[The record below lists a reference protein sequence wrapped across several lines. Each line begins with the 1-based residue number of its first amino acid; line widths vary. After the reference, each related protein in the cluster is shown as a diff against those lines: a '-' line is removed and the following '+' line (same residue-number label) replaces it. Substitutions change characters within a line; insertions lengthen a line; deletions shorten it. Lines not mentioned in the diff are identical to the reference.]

1 MEYGG
6 YNVTE
11 KYSNIVEPNL
21 YYDSIFQPG
30 MTYTDKF
37 QGDAASGLVKIFKVG
52 ADGVQDPKT
61 PAADFSHEKVTNELI
76 DLRLNNMQQKSK
88 KIYNIQA
95 QGVPYNMAEE
105 HLSQAVMDC
114 KEGWQASGLAC
125 LANEGTAMS
134 DTEALTAANIK
145 KKIIEARKVVRKG
158 KAVANIVLASVDTYS
173 TMLEVAGDQYTP
185 VTNDSIMQ
193 SGQIGRWLGMLWV
206 EANMLDVLSAVK
218 YYNYAGD
225 LKTVDLTGIDF
236 IMYDWN
242 GFSIVDNLE
251 MIRLKDSENFNG
263 TLAQVEINTGYR
275 VPTAAKVVVK
285 KTRSLTSLTVTS
297 VAGSTSGSTKI
308 TVEPALSSGNS
319 YKYKVAANPT
329 MPNAGQECKS
339 GYTAWD
345 GTADITAATG
355 QKIVVVEVDA
365 DNRCVGAGMTVVTAA
380 E

>member
-158 KAVANIVLASVDTYS
+158 KAVANIVLASVDAYS
-173 TMLEVAGDQYTP
+173 TMLEAAGEQYTP

-206 EANMLDVLSAVK
+206 EANMLDVLSAAK

-365 DNRCVGAGMTVVTAA
+365 DNRCVGAGMAVITAA

>member
-206 EANMLDVLSAVK
+206 EANMLDVLNAAK

-225 LKTVDLTGIDF
+225 LKSVDLTGIDF

-285 KTRSLTSLTVTS
+285 KTRSLTNLTVTS

-329 MPNAGQECKS
+329 MPNAGQECKN
-339 GYTAWD
+339 GYTVWD
-345 GTADITAATG
+345 GAADITAAAG
-355 QKIVVVEVDA
+355 QKIVIVEVDA
-365 DNRCVGAGMTVVTAA
+365 NSRCVGAGITAVTAA

>member
-158 KAVANIVLASVDTYS
+158 KAVANIVLASVDAYS
-173 TMLEVAGDQYTP
+173 TMLEAAGEQYTP

-206 EANMLDVLSAVK
+206 EANMLDVLSAAK

-365 DNRCVGAGMTVVTAA
+365 DNRCFGAGMAVVTAA